1 HAPARAHV
9 GAASERR
16 RGPYFDDAVGG
27 SFAAAS
33 FFSNSAIGI
42 APGMRSPFSKMI
54 VGVPLMRLSRP
65 SARFLSTGVV
75 QEPAV
80 SGYCSFN
87 IASSHALPGSL
98 EHQIAFD
105 FSTESGDRIGYRKT
119 Y

>member
-42 APGMRSPFSKMI
+42 APGMRSPFSKMS

-65 SARFLSTGVV
+65 SARFWSTGVARV
-75 QEPAV
+75 ASLDGKV
-80 SGYCSFN
+80 SRN
-87 IASSHALPGSL
+87 IASSQALPRSG
-98 EHQIAFD
+98 EHQIAFA
-105 FSTESGDRIGYRKT
+105 
-119 Y
+119 